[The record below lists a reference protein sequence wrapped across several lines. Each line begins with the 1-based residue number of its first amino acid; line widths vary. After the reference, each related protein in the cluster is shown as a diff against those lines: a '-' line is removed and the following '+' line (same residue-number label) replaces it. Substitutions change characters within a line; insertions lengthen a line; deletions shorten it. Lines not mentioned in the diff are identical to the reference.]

1 MEAPTGNQRPLK
13 NVLHN
18 RKLAA
23 LTATYNAKNNAKRV
37 ANNVLLQNA
46 RMANN
51 TSQLAAQLRRAEAQT
66 MRLGRQPSEA
76 ELAAELRKVQS
87 FNSMMMR
94 QTRKGGH
101 KNRRKTR
108 RNNRRN

>member
-23 LTATYNAKNNAKRV
+23 LTATYNAKNNAKRG

-51 TSQLAAQLRRAEAQT
+51 TSQLAAQLRRAEAQ
-66 MRLGRQPSEA
+66 LSHLNHQPSES
-76 ELAAELRKVQS
+76 ELAAELRKVQR
-87 FNSMMMR
+87 FNSMMS
-94 QTRKGGH
+94 QTRKGGR